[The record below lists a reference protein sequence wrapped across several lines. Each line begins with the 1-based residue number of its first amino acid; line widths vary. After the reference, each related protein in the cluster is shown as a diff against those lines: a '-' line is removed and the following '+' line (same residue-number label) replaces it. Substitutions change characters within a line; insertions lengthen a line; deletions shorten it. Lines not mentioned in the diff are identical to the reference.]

1 MKWHHVKDN
10 WPAFS
15 DAILGRWPGADEA
28 ALEQIDGEQLSFIL
42 YIAELTDQ
50 EPQEARDDIRDWLV
64 GELPADVIMDPRHEN
79 HSISLSA
86 KFIPEGEDPSDD
98 DARFGDDAAS

>member
-15 DAILGRWPGADEA
+15 DAILDRWPGADEA
-28 ALEQIDGEQLSFIL
+28 ALEEIDGEQLAFVL

-50 EPQEARDDIRDWLV
+50 PPEDARDEVRDWLV
-64 GELPADVIMDPRHEN
+64 GELPADVVMDPRHEN

-86 KFIPEGEDPSDD
+86 KFIPEGEDESDD
-98 DARFGDDAAS
+98 DARFGDDAGG